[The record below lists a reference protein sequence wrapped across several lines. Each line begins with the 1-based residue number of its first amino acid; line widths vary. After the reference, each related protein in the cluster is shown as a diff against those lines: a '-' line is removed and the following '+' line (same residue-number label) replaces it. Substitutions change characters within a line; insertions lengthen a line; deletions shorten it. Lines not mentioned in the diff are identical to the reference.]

1 MKKTHINFPIEVT
14 EIIGFLTGMIEFQE
28 TGIDILAGEAGAV
41 TGEAE
46 AGIGGVEAETGGVE
60 VETGGVEVGN
70 VVAIIDHLAGIVRG
84 RQKKKREIMVLS
96 LSFHAMSL
104 AFLFCCCYFHG
115 FFIYMVL
122 DFAFRDCSVMVFC
135 FGFSRDYCYDSLMMF
150 FSIKD

>member
-46 AGIGGVEAETGGVE
+46 AGTGGVE

-70 VVAIIDHLAGIVRG
+70 VVAVIDHLAGIVRG
-84 RQKKKREIMVLS
+84 RQKKKKGDYGFVFVFSRYVS
-96 LSFHAMSL
+96 S
-104 AFLFCCCYFHG
+104 
-115 FFIYMVL
+115 FFIL
-122 DFAFRDCSVMVFC
+122 LLLFSWVFHIYG
-135 FGFSRDYCYDSLMMF
+135 FGFCISWV
-150 FSIKD
+150 FSGLLL

>member
-1 MKKTHINFPIEVT
+1 
-14 EIIGFLTGMIEFQE
+14 MIEFQE
-28 TGIDILAGEAGAV
+28 TKIDILAGEAGAV
-41 TGEAE
+41 TGEDE
-46 AGIGGVEAETGGVE
+46 ARTGGVEAETGGVE
-60 VETGGVEVGN
+60 AGTGGVEAETSGVEVGN
-70 VVAIIDHLAGIVRG
+70 GVAVIDHLAGIVRG
-84 RQKKKREIMVLS
+84 RGKKKKREIMVLS

-122 DFAFRDCSVMVFC
+122 DFAFRDWSVMVFC